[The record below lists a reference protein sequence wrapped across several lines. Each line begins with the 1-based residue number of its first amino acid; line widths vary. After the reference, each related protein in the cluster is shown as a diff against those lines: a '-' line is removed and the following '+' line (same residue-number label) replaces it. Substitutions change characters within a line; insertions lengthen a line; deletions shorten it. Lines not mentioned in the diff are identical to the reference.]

1 METDVRRMQ
10 QETEELENIYKEL
23 LLLST
28 EFKLIKKNEINDDD
42 AEERKNPGSI
52 NVRNDSDVGSI
63 MSMELE
69 MMMDVPDDQDEVI
82 E

>member
-1 METDVRRMQ
+1 MRRMQ

-28 EFKLIKKNEINDDD
+28 EFKLIKKNEVNDED

-52 NVRNDSDVGSI
+52 NQNDSDAGSI

-69 MMMDVPDDQDEVI
+69 MMMDVPDD
-82 E
+82 